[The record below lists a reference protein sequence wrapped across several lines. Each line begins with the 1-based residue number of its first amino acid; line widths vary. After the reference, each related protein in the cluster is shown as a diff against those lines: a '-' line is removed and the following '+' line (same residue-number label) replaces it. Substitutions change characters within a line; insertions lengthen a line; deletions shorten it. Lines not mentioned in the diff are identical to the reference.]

1 MVVRSIEINRSKKC
15 YDLIKKRHMKREKQ
29 ITSIEFETYLRKS
42 DVSEYSK
49 VSYGRFLRNGFH
61 ERYCYISKSG

>member
-1 MVVRSIEINRSKKC
+1 
-15 YDLIKKRHMKREKQ
+15 MKREKQ

-49 VSYGRFLRNGFH
+49 VCYGRFLRNGFH